1 MLIPIVMAGGSGSR
15 LWPLSRANYPK
26 QFLSIAGKGSLL
38 QQSVSRLDGMSHA
51 DPFVICNEEHR
62 FIVAEQLR
70 QVRKDHSGILLE
82 PFGRNTA
89 AAVAMAALFNAR
101 HDRDSLLLV
110 LAADQVIKK
119 VESFHK
125 SVAAAIDHANK
136 GNLVTFGI
144 EPDSPHTGYG
154 YIKAGEEQRG
164 SNPIKG
170 YKVNSFVE
178 KPNLETAQQYLKDGS
193 YLWNSGMF
201 LFKASTYLEELEKF
215 RPDILK
221 ACESA
226 FDSHFEDLDFI
237 RMSSELF
244 SQIPDE
250 SIDFAV
256 MEKTKKAV
264 VVPMDANWSDV
275 GSWSALWGVSNKDEQ
290 GNATRGDVLTEQTQ
304 NSYIYS
310 QDKLVATVG
319 VDNLIVVETKD
330 AVLVANKDKVQD
342 VKSIVNQL
350 KQQNRAECNQHQEVY
365 RPWGSHETVSQGE
378 RYHVKQVLVK
388 PKEKTALQMHHHR
401 AEHWVVVSGTAKV
414 TKGNET
420 FLLTENQSTYIPV
433 GIPHSVEN
441 PGQVPLEL
449 VEVRSGSYLEEDDIV
464 RFDAQAS
471 KFGGDY

>member
-1 MLIPIVMAGGSGSR
+1 
-15 LWPLSRANYPK
+15 
-26 QFLSIAGKGSLL
+26 
-38 QQSVSRLDGMSHA
+38 
-51 DPFVICNEEHR
+51 
-62 FIVAEQLR
+62 
-70 QVRKDHSGILLE
+70 
-82 PFGRNTA
+82 
-89 AAVAMAALFNAR
+89 
-101 HDRDSLLLV
+101 
-110 LAADQVIKK
+110 
-119 VESFHK
+119 
-125 SVAAAIDHANK
+125 
-136 GNLVTFGI
+136 
-144 EPDSPHTGYG
+144 
-154 YIKAGEEQRG
+154 
-164 SNPIKG
+164 
-170 YKVNSFVE
+170 
-178 KPNLETAQQYLKDGS
+178 

-201 LFKASTYLEELEKF
+201 LFKASTYLEELAKF

-226 FDSHFEDLDFI
+226 YDSHFDDLDFI
-237 RMSSELF
+237 CMSSELF

-256 MEKTKKAV
+256 MEKTEKAV

-275 GSWSALWGVSNKDEQ
+275 GSWSALWDVNDKDAQ

-319 VDNLIVVETKD
+319 VENLIVVETKD
-330 AVLVANKDKVQD
+330 AILVADKYKVQD

-350 KQQNRAECNQHQEVY
+350 KQQNRAEYQQHQEVY
-365 RPWGSHETVSQGE
+365 RPWGSHETVSEGE

-414 TKGNET
+414 TKGDET

-433 GIPHSVEN
+433 GTPHSVEN

-449 VEVRSGSYLEEDDIV
+449 IEVRSGSYLEEDDIV
-464 RFDAQAS
+464 RFDEQAS
-471 KFGGDY
+471 MFGGDY